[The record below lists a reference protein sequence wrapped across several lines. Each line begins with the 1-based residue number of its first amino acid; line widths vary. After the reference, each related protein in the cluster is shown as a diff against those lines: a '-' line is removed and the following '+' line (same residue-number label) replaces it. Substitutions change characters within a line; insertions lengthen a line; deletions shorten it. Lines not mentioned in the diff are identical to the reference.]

1 MYLSFY
7 SSEAVNPPL
16 VMGGNKKEPAKD
28 SQRDSETDKPKDRK
42 MYKMWGFYPV
52 QQPVKQLNSY
62 VLPLVHIVAIYV
74 LFQVTFKLKLLTIV
88 WGLITYA
95 IGGFGVTGGVH
106 RMWTHRSYKA
116 KLPLRII
123 LAFCFS
129 VAGQNTIFDWVRDHR
144 VHHKYSET
152 VADPHNAKRGFWFAH
167 CGWLMMNKDPE
178 VLRKGKQIDMS
189 DVTSDPVV
197 QFHAK

>member
-1 MYLSFY
+1 MVNNRDTSEPNDTKTDHSES
-7 SSEAVNPPL
+7 SSEDVPENR
-16 VMGGNKKEPAKD
+16 GN
-28 SQRDSETDKPKDRK
+28 RK

-52 QQPVKQLNSY
+52 QQPVKKLNSY
-62 VLPLVHIVAIYV
+62 LLPLFHVLAIFA
-74 LFQVTFKLKLLTIV
+74 LFQITAHLKVLTIL
-88 WGLITYA
+88 WGVVTYA

-106 RMWTHRSYKA
+106 RFWTHRSYKA
-116 KLPLRII
+116 KLPLRIF

-152 VADPHNAKRGFWFAH
+152 IADPHNAKRGFWFAH

-189 DVTSDPVV
+189 DIIADPVV
-197 QFHAK
+197 KFHTK